1 MNLSPTQKQIVKLVA
16 QGMSYPDIAAK
27 LAETG
32 AFKWDENARLV
43 RHHADVAARKLLP
56 TSKLP
61 TRQRLT
67 LWWERRKG

>member
-1 MNLSPTQKQIVKLVA
+1 MNLSPTQKQIVKMVA
-16 QGMSYPDIAAK
+16 QGLSYPAIAQQMG
-27 LAETG
+27 T
-32 AFKWDENARLV
+32 NPRIT

-56 TSKLP
+56 HSKLP